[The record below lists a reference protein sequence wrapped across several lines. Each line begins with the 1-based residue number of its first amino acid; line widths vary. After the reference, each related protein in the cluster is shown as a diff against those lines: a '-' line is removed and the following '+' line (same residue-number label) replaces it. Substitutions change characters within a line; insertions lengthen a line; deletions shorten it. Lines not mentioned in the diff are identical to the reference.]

1 MGGRYR
7 AGLVGCGRVG
17 ALWDLDNDSPAPLT
31 HAGALSLLPQ
41 VRLVAGASRGR
52 LHLEAFGQRW
62 GVDALYN
69 DYREMLARERLDI
82 VAVATHPGLHRDIV
96 EHAVRAG
103 VRAIFCEKPLA
114 LALEDADAMVA
125 ACRPAGCVLSVNHSR
140 RWHPAYQK
148 ARELLQAGA
157 IGELISMSGVCQ
169 GCKPHPSWQSDEEGP
184 LLHDAVHLFDLFRM
198 FGGEAT
204 AAIGTARRRRLPY
217 PVEDDSQVIFEF
229 GSGIAA
235 AALVNELTRY
245 TRFELELQ
253 GADGLIRL
261 SDAEQRLW
269 TSVRLPGHRSEPD
282 PTLEW
287 WRLEPVAFPAYR
299 PASPIL
305 DAIRELVA
313 CLETGAK
320 PSSSGEDGVASLE
333 MCMAAY
339 ESQARD
345 NARVTLPLDD
355 RRSQLQALRRKRNPP
370 LRRDPTQTG
379 CDMPPTLLSANL
391 QPVLG
396 KRCEPEIGS
405 G

>member
-1 MGGRYR
+1 MTARYR

-17 ALWDLDNDSPAPLT
+17 ALWDLDNDSAAPLT

-41 VRLVAGASRGR
+41 VSLVAGASRGR
-52 LHLEAFGQRW
+52 PHLEAFGRRW
-62 GVDALYN
+62 GVHALYA
-69 DYREMLARERLDI
+69 DYREMLAKERLDI
-82 VAVATHPGLHRDIV
+82 VAIATHPGLHRDIV
-96 EHAVRAG
+96 EHAVRGGA
-103 VRAIFCEKPLA
+103 RAIFCEKPLV
-114 LALEDADAMVA
+114 LALGDADAIVA
-125 ACRPAGCVLSVNHSR
+125 ACRSGGCVLSINHSR

-148 ARELLQAGA
+148 AHELLQAGT
-157 IGELISMSGVCQ
+157 IGELISMSGFCQ
-169 GCKPHPSWQSDEEGP
+169 GCKPHPSWQSEEEGP

-229 GSGIAA
+229 ASGIAA
-235 AALVNELTRY
+235 VAQVNELTRY

-269 TSVRLPGHRSEPD
+269 TSVRLPAHRSEPV

-287 WRLEPVAFPAYR
+287 WKLEPAVFPAYR
-299 PASPIL
+299 PASPML
-305 DAIRELVA
+305 EAVTELVA
-313 CLETGAK
+313 CLETGGK

-339 ESQARD
+339 ASQARG
-345 NARVTLPLDD
+345 NARVSLPLLD
-355 RRSQLQALRRKRNPP
+355 RRSQLEILRVARK
-370 LRRDPTQTG
+370 L
-379 CDMPPTLLSANL
+379 
-391 QPVLG
+391 
-396 KRCEPEIGS
+396 
-405 G
+405 